1 MIIAHIFTD
10 RVFELLNAVVLISFT
25 SFVVIS

>member
-1 MIIAHIFTD
+1 MIIAPIFTD